1 MADIIKC
8 PNCDRQLQA
17 PEDSDG
23 PVQCPYCEHTF
34 EVDTGAISSAPP
46 SSKPGG
52 GVAKRRRPRYDEDDD
67 DAELDDIKIRKPDE
81 PMPHNY
87 IMESVLVLL
96 CCCQLFGII
105 ALVNG
110 AQVSGHYQRGDYQ
123 KALESSEA
131 AKKWCIMGALLGP
144 IATVI
149 LIGLQIMAEMR

>member
-1 MADIIKC
+1 MGQFSVLTANIPSRWI
-8 PNCDRQLQA
+8 RA
-17 PEDSDG
+17 P
-23 PVQCPYCEHTF
+23 
-34 EVDTGAISSAPP
+34 SARR
-46 SSKPGG
+46 
-52 GVAKRRRPRYDEDDD
+52 RRRPSPAAALQRGGV
-67 DAELDDIKIRKPDE
+67 
-81 PMPHNY
+81 
-87 IMESVLVLL
+87 ESVLVLL